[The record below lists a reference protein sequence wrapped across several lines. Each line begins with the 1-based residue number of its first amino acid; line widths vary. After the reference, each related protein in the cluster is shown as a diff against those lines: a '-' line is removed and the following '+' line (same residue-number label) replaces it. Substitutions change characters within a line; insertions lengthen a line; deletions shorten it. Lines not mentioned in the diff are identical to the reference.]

1 MHSHAQTSTEIDN
14 NPIRYRPVSFSYS
27 FSGNGAAKFS
37 KKCLVSA
44 RVRATRAEITD
55 DESHAF
61 ANQPSQNATAWQAS
75 H

>member
-44 RVRATRAEITD
+44 RVSRAGFGATPKQTFQ
-55 DESHAF
+55 AF
-61 ANQPSQNATAWQAS
+61 RI
-75 H
+75 